1 MIGVIRLAENFLMSM
16 MMVVLMV
23 MLMMMAMM
31 MMIPTGKDQRE
42 YTTALTACRDVS
54 QSQLSSPLPSSFWYN
69 DDEDDGDG
77 GGGGDDYADG
87 ERGWRFFFVK
97 NKAGISDLGIQT
109 LTLWQQSIAPSTLLK
124 YSKNLK
130 KM

>member
-1 MIGVIRLAENFLMSM
+1 
-16 MMVVLMV
+16 
-23 MLMMMAMM
+23 MM
-31 MMIPTGKDQRE
+31 MMMMMTGKDQWE

-69 DDEDDGDG
+69 DDEDDGDV

-87 ERGWRFFFVK
+87 EGVWRVFFVK

-109 LTLWQQSIAPSTLLK
+109 LSTNASHSLTAKHSTIHFVELF
-124 YSKNLK
+124 K
-130 KM
+130 KS